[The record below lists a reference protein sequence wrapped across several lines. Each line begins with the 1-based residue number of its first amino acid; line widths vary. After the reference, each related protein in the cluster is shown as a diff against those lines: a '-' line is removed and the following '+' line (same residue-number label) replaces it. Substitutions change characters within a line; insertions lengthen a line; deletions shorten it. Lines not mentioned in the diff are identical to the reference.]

1 MRIITGYAKGKKL
14 KAPEGLTTRPTADRI
29 KESVFNII
37 SPNIFDSNVLDL
49 FAGTGGLGL
58 ECVSRGCRNCTFVEK
73 DKKAF
78 KILDQNIKSL
88 RCDDKV
94 KYYNMDSF
102 LFLKKY
108 SNLNNTYDIVFLDP
122 PYFGNLIEKSIN
134 EIYNL
139 NLLSEN
145 GIIISEYDTK
155 EKMPEYIASIN
166 RYRDVNYG
174 RTTVS
179 FWNFKED

>member
-14 KAPEGLTTRPTADRI
+14 KAPEGLATRPTADRI

-37 SPNIFDSNVLDL
+37 NFKLYESNVLDL

-58 ECVSRGCRNCTFVEK
+58 ESISRGCFKSTFVEK
-73 DKKAF
+73 NQKAF
-78 KILDQNIKSL
+78 KILNENINSINAMNKS
-88 RCDDKV
+88 KV
-94 KYYNMDSF
+94 YNVDAF
-102 LFLKKY
+102 IFLKKY
-108 SNLNNTYDIVFLDP
+108 TSFNDKYDIIFLDP
-122 PYFGNLIEKSIN
+122 PYFGGLIEKSIN

-139 NLLSEN
+139 NLLNKN

-155 EKMPEYIASIN
+155 ENMPKTIASIV

-179 FWNFKED
+179 FWNQKED